1 MKRFEISN
9 TCQFSRLTWLGP
21 CRLKRSSYILIRLI
35 APGQGAVVEI
45 LIMRSLGHFI
55 PIRITHLV
63 CFLSSVSAFSA
74 RLAIRQETCDTFYC
88 APDVSW
94 DRLVDTLGAWFY
106 HLSQPDGYL
115 QPGTL
120 PPETETQP
128 TESDIN
134 SQVPNTRQDP
144 NNMPTSN
151 TDMELLQLAPYP
163 GSNECQRAPPS
174 ADYPSDDSAQNDE
187 VNHFFQLRI

>member
-1 MKRFEISN
+1 
-9 TCQFSRLTWLGP
+9 
-21 CRLKRSSYILIRLI
+21 
-35 APGQGAVVEI
+35 
-45 LIMRSLGHFI
+45 MRSLGHFVLPS
-55 PIRITHLV
+55 PITCLI

-74 RLAIRQETCDTFYC
+74 RLAIRQETCDAFYC

-94 DRLVDTLGAWFY
+94 DRLVETVGAWFY

-128 TESDIN
+128 AESDIN
-134 SQVPNTRQDP
+134 SQDP

-151 TDMELLQLAPYP
+151 TDIELLQLAPYP

-174 ADYPSDDSAQNDE
+174 ADYPSSDDSVQNDE
-187 VNHFFQLRI
+187 VNHFFQLRIISILSLF